1 MEKKHDYGLII
12 LRLGLG
18 ILFIYT
24 GIAKLFF
31 STPSGVSQFLGGLGF
46 PLPILFA
53 WILILAELLG
63 GIALVI
69 GFKAKWAS
77 ALLGI
82 VIIVA
87 ILTVQIKALAG
98 QNAIQFF
105 KDLTILTSLIA
116 VYILGPG
123 CCSFDKKH
131 TK

>member
-24 GIAKLFF
+24 GITKLFF
-31 STPSGVSQFLGGLGF
+31 STPSGVSQFLGSLGF

-123 CCSFDKKH
+123 CCSLDKKH
-131 TK
+131 TA